1 MNIVHRKLFHIGT
14 ILPFAI
20 LIFFIDDQIPRS
32 FFIWAG
38 AILFI
43 VFAFFEYY
51 RFKERKI
58 QDTLMKNFSS
68 LFKEKEKKKIT
79 SLIFGP
85 VALIILVLFFSKF
98 AIISAIWVG
107 CVSDSVAALVGVKY
121 GTKKNHL
128 DKTWEGSAGYFV
140 SAFILLILLNILLGG
155 PLAWFWLLG
164 VALLAALVE
173 RVTSVLDDNLV
184 VPVVVAIAIELLYN
198 ISIIF

>member
-32 FFIWAG
+32 FFIWIG
-38 AILFI
+38 AALFI
-43 VFAFFEYY
+43 IFALFEYY

-58 QDTLMKNFSS
+58 QEMLMKNFSS
-68 LFKEKEKKKIT
+68 LFKEKEKENIT
-79 SLIFGP
+79 ALIFGP

-98 AIISAIWVG
+98 AVVSAVWVG
-107 CVSDSVAALVGVKY
+107 CISDSVAAIVGTKY

-128 DKTWEGSAGYFV
+128 GKTWEGTAGYFV
-140 SAFILLILLNILLGG
+140 SAFILLILLNILLSS
-155 PLAWFWLLG
+155 PISWFFLLG

-173 RVTSVLDDNLV
+173 RVTSILDDNLV

-198 ISIIF
+198 ISVIF